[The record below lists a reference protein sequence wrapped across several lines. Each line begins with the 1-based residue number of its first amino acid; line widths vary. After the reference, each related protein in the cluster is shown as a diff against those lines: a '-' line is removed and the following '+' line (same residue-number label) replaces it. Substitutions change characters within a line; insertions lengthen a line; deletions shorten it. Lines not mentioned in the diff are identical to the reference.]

1 MHKAFIHGLESS
13 SKGTKALFFKNRYPE
28 MIVPDFEGDLDERME
43 RLAHLLSDKKN
54 LFLVGSSFGGLM
66 GALFALKHPEQV
78 EKLILLAPALCFGK
92 FILPDSNAIDVP
104 VVIYHGTRDEV
115 VSLEPVR
122 EIARTV
128 FSDLRF
134 HVVDDDHLL
143 YKTFQIID
151 WDSLFIAP
159 G

>member
-1 MHKAFIHGLESS
+1 
-13 SKGTKALFFKNRYPE
+13 
-28 MIVPDFEGDLDERME
+28 MIVPDFEGDIDERME

-78 EKLILLAPALCFGK
+78 QKLILLAPALCFGK
-92 FILPDSNAIDVP
+92 FRLPDSKAIDVP